1 LVLIK
6 TNDICMIT
14 ASNAAKQDFMPV
26 LRALVRAYQ
35 AFASF
40 DAAGY
45 QGTGLTVPQADVLF
59 TLGNTAGLSFKEI
72 GKSTLITKGT
82 LTGVVDRLE
91 DKGLV
96 KRKVFSEDRRITKV
110 VLTKKG
116 TRLFEEVFPQQ
127 ISYVKK
133 RFDRLSRTELAE
145 IKKSLHRLHA
155 IFS

>member
-1 LVLIK
+1 MVLIR
-6 TNDICMIT
+6 TNGICMIT

-40 DAAGY
+40 DADGY

-72 GKSTLITKGT
+72 GELTLITKGT

-110 VLTKKG
+110 VLTKNG

-133 RFDRLSRTELAE
+133 RFDRLSKAELAE